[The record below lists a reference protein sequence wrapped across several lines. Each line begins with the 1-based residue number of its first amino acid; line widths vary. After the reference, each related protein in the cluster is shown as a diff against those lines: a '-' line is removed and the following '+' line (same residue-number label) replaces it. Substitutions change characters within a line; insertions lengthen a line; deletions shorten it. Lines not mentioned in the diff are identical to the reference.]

1 MYSPLCDF
9 IYGPLDGLGGIDP
22 GISNNVTLM
31 NTTDFLAQVNTTK
44 NETGSLIPPAPENL
58 ASICDAKSGD
68 REACIDACYDGYS
81 CFSSALD
88 ILVGVNVTAPSC
100 YEKKRCKGYIPCL
113 LSIIYMA
120 IPSTMSPTYDL
131 NATSSGNVT
140 FNAPNAAD
148 GYTLYEVPRPP
159 SDLPELSSD
168 DSINTQYGAVSCLQY
183 CSKATCCIDL
193 NPETS
198 CISDNVGVCATYR
211 PCTKILEGLTVAPVA
226 SESFENAT
234 DANSTVTEASI
245 LPRIPDAPE
254 DLAIICD

>member
-31 NTTDFLAQVNTTK
+31 NTTAFLAQVNTTK
-44 NETGSLIPPAPENL
+44 NETVSLTPPAPENL

-68 REACIDACYDGYS
+68 REACIDACYDGYC

-88 ILVGVNVTAPSC
+88 ILVGVNMTAPSC

-120 IPSTMSPTYDL
+120 SPSTMSPTYDL

-159 SDLPELSSD
+159 SDLPEL
-168 DSINTQYGAVSCLQY
+168 C
-183 CSKATCCIDL
+183 
-193 NPETS
+193 
-198 CISDNVGVCATYR
+198 SDN
-211 PCTKILEGLTVAPVA
+211 
-226 SESFENAT
+226 
-234 DANSTVTEASI
+234 
-245 LPRIPDAPE
+245 
-254 DLAIICD
+254 